1 MSNHFPCYSAAG
13 WQNWSKLAIKSGGNC
28 VIQATIVIPM
38 PEFDADVVVVGSG
51 FGGAVS
57 ALRLTE
63 AGHKVL
69 VLEKG
74 KELSDEDL
82 LRARKDP
89 RAYLWQPGIGLR
101 GFFWQRIFRHVGVIG
116 ANAVGGGSTVWAGV
130 MLEPR
135 DTFYTDLSWSHL
147 HENWQTELAPYIER
161 AAGMLGR
168 VVTTHHDAMDD
179 YLFAAANTV
188 GAEQTFGP
196 IPLAIYFG
204 DPGVTV
210 PDPFFGGEGP
220 ERTGCRLCGECLLGC
235 PYGAKNQLTR
245 NYLALARKYGAQIRA
260 EHDVRSIR
268 SLPGGGYELTI
279 AHPWKKG
286 VRIKPIRARRV
297 VLAGGV
303 LGTLELL
310 LRCRDGL
317 GTLPNISP
325 MLGKRVR
332 TNSEALTAIMQP
344 PGEDLSRGPTI
355 SSHFYPD
362 ADTHVTQNRFI
373 GGWHMRA
380 QVGPIVDGDL
390 PGSRALR
397 TLGALLLHPIA
408 QLKAMFGRDF
418 ERRLTVLTVMQHLD
432 SEVAFEMRRSPFR
445 PWRKVLRSRAVP
457 GRQAPGYLPIAN
469 KVTRAFAKAS
479 GGRPM
484 NLLGETLGGLSVTAH
499 ILGGAV
505 MGSSAEDGV
514 VDTSHEVFGYP
525 GLYVAD
531 ASVIPANLGVNPS
544 LTITAFAERFAT
556 LFPQAPAGAVKREPI
571 IGLPAPTVF
580 EGETK

>member
-1 MSNHFPCYSAAG
+1 
-13 WQNWSKLAIKSGGNC
+13 
-28 VIQATIVIPM
+28 M

-51 FGGAVS
+51 FGGAAT

-74 KELSDEDL
+74 KRLSDDDL

-89 RAYLWQPGIGLR
+89 RAYLWEPGFGLR

-135 DTFYTDLSWSHL
+135 DTFYTDPSWSHL
-147 HENWQTELAPYIER
+147 HEDWQTEFAPYIER

-168 VVTTHHDAMDD
+168 VQSTHHDVMDD
-179 YLFAAANTV
+179 YLFASAKAV
-188 GAEQTFGP
+188 GAEDTFGP

-204 DPGVTV
+204 KEGITA

-245 NYLALARKYGAQIRA
+245 NYLALAEKYGAEIRA
-260 EHDVRSIR
+260 ERDVRSIR
-268 SLPGGGYELTI
+268 PLPTGGYELLL
-279 AHPWKKG
+279 AHPWKTSK
-286 VRIKPIRARRV
+286 RIEPIRAQRV

-310 LRCRDGL
+310 LRCRDEL
-317 GTLPNISP
+317 GTLPNISS
-325 MLGKRVR
+325 MLGSKVR

-344 PGEDLSRGPTI
+344 AGDDLSRGPTI

-390 PGSRALR
+390 PGSRALS
-397 TLGALLLHPIA
+397 TLRALLLHPLS
-408 QLKAMFGRDF
+408 QLKAMFGRNF
-418 ERRLTVLTVMQHLD
+418 EQRLTVLTVMQHLD
-432 SEVAFEMRRSPFR
+432 SEVAFELRRSPVR
-445 PWRKVLRSRAVP
+445 PWRKVLRSRAVE
-457 GRQAPGYLPIAN
+457 GRQAPSYLPIAN
-469 KVTRAFAKAS
+469 RVTRAFAQAS

-484 NLLGETLGGLSVTAH
+484 NLLGETIGGLSVTAH

-505 MGSSAEDGV
+505 MGSSAADGV
-514 VDTSHEVFGYP
+514 VNTSHQVFGYP

-544 LTITAFAERFAT
+544 LTITAFAERFAA
-556 LFPQAPAGAVKREPI
+556 LFPDAPEGAVKREPT
-571 IGLPAPTVF
+571 IGRVAQIT
-580 EGETK
+580 EQDGAK